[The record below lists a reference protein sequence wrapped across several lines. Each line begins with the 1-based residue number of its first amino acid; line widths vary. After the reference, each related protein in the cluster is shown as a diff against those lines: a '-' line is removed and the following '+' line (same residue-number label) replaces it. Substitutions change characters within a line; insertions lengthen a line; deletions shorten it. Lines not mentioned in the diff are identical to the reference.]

1 MSTRRKPGSSRPGL
15 GRHRRRRTATAPLGE
30 RLAALARLL
39 AAGAARP
46 VAERSDVDAAGCRV
60 VAALGDGAMRSAA
73 GTAARSGLDKA
84 RASRALQ
91 SLARGG
97 YLERTHDAF
106 DARRTLFRLSTRG
119 RALYRRVSS
128 SARAR
133 ERALLA
139 GLTAVERRQLDR
151 LLAKLQRAVA
161 STGD

>member
-1 MSTRRKPGSSRPGL
+1 VSTRRKPGGPRAAL
-15 GRHRRRRTATAPLGE
+15 RRHRRRRTTATPLAE
-30 RLAALARLL
+30 RLAALARCLG
-39 AAGAARP
+39 AEAARSG
-46 VAERSDVDAAGCRV
+46 ALRSDVDAAGWRV
-60 VAALGDGAMRSAA
+60 VAALGDGAMRSADE
-73 GTAARSGLDKA
+73 TAARTGLDKA

-119 RALYRRVSS
+119 RALYRRVAS

-139 GLTAVERRQLDR
+139 ALTAVERRQLDR
-151 LLAKLQRAVA
+151 LLAKLQRTVA
-161 STGD
+161 RE